1 MKRLALLALPLAL
14 AACGEDAP
22 SSAPEG
28 GPPPPP
34 PYQLRAELP
43 EGNRLA
49 IAASHGETLYS
60 NRCGTC
66 HLAGGMGTNL
76 ITVQQMKAGNPPE
89 MGLLANR
96 TDLTADYVKQV
107 VRNGKV
113 AMPPISRVEVTDAEL
128 EAIAA
133 FLAKDE
139 S

>member
-1 MKRLALLALPLAL
+1 MKRLGLIALPLAL

-133 FLAKDE
+133 FLAKDG

>member
-1 MKRLALLALPLAL
+1 MKKLALIALPLAL
-14 AACGEDAP
+14 AACGGEAP
-22 SSAPEG
+22 SGAPEG

-49 IAASHGETLYS
+49 ASNEGETLYS

-76 ITVQQMKAGNPPE
+76 LTVQQMKAGNSPE
-89 MGLLANR
+89 MGLLTNR
-96 TDLTADYVKQV
+96 TDLTVDYVKAV

-113 AMPPISRVEVTDAEL
+113 AMPPLSRVEATDAEL
-128 EAIAA
+128 DAIAA
-133 FLAKDE
+133 FLAKDKL
-139 S
+139 

>member
-1 MKRLALLALPLAL
+1 MKRLGLIALPLAL